1 MERNMVQSPFL
12 TPLVGVPTWQHAAP
26 LLTGLE
32 ERGDLRLTA
41 MPVEAIAEAL
51 RLQACAC
58 ALVPPCVLL
67 DDPALCVIPGAG
79 LAAQDGSTTERLI
92 TTSALESVRRIQV
105 TPEARH
111 LAIYIQI
118 IFAERGLPMPAFVPP
133 DVADRGDALLVSGA
147 GEKNRP
153 GEGHDL
159 AELWRAL
166 TRTPLV
172 LGVWVCHGNS
182 PIRLLRTVLGES
194 ARRGEAELN
203 KNVSG
208 AGEYYY
214 RILSAE
220 SECLRALHRLAR
232 HHAIAGA
239 SVESIAFC

>member
-1 MERNMVQSPFL
+1 MVQSPFL
-12 TPLVGVPTWQHAAP
+12 TPLVGVPTWPHAAP
-26 LLTGLE
+26 LLTGLD
-32 ERGDLRLTA
+32 ERGDLRLAA

-79 LAAQDGSTTERLI
+79 LAAQEGGTTERLI
-92 TTSALESVRRIQV
+92 TTGALESVHRIAV

-111 LAIYIQI
+111 LVIYLQI
-118 IFAERGLPMPAFVPP
+118 IFAEQGLAMPEFVPP
-133 DVADRGDALLVSGA
+133 DMAERGDALLVSGP
-147 GEKNRP
+147 GETVQS
-153 GEGHDL
+153 GEGHDV

-166 TRTPLV
+166 TGTPLV
-172 LGVWVCHGNS
+172 LGVWVCHGNG
-182 PIRLLRTVLGES
+182 PIRLLRTVLGEAS
-194 ARRGEAELN
+194 RRGEVELN

-208 AGEYYY
+208 AAEYYY

-232 HHAIAGA
+232 RHAIAGA